1 MKQLNGME
9 QSAEKKTS
17 KINDGGP
24 AFPVFLHPG
33 ELFASMGKADG
44 MTLRDWFAGQALAS
58 GTYTGSDDVWAS
70 EQCYIIADAMI
81 AERNGQ

>member
-1 MKQLNGME
+1 MI
-9 QSAEKKTS
+9 S
-17 KINDGGP
+17 
-24 AFPVFLHPG
+24 AFPMAVP
-33 ELFASMGKADG
+33 ENWDSIQDG

-58 GTYTGSDDVWAS
+58 GTYTDSDDVWMS